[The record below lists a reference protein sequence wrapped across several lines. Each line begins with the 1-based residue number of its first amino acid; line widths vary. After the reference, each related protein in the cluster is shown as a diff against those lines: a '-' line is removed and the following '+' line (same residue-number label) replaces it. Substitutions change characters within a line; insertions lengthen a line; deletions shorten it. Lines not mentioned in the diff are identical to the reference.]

1 MKKIVLIFYTIVSL
15 IIESENPHVGK
26 YKRLEQ
32 HHYEELELHEDYT
45 FKYRV
50 SSGIAFNY
58 SNNGYYHVRKDTLF
72 LDSYPQKETLIVHED
87 FKGKYENKTFVIKD
101 RFEFTVAY
109 CLHLY
114 LKNGQEIDLKDQRE
128 NTKLKNVEID
138 SFYIYSAG
146 FKSRTYSI
154 IGGNTNYFTLVVDM
168 KKVFE
173 HEKWLINGDKIYTR
187 DFDGKLSN
195 AYLEKV
201 TD

>member
-1 MKKIVLIFYTIVSL
+1 MKKTL
-15 IIESENPHVGK
+15 IILCSILLLSTKYESQHVGK

-72 LDSYPQKETLIVHED
+72 LDSYPQKETLTVHEG
-87 FKGKYENKTFVIKD
+87 FKGKYENKTFIIKD
-101 RFEFTVAY
+101 RFEFPVAY

-128 NTKLKNVEID
+128 KTKLKNVEID

-154 IGGNTNYFTLVVDM
+154 IGSNTNYFTLVVDM
-168 KKVFE
+168 IKVFE
-173 HEKWLINGDKIYTR
+173 HEKWLINGNKIYTR